1 MSGLECGTSRVVV
14 NLHLY
19 YSVYLGRLILA
30 AHGRKATIKTPPRKA
45 DMEDNNELSNNKE
58 HARLVR
64 SNVSMDNDEIFK
76 DQVVVALA
84 AHRPS

>member
-1 MSGLECGTSRVVV
+1 
-14 NLHLY
+14 
-19 YSVYLGRLILA
+19 
-30 AHGRKATIKTPPRKA
+30 
-45 DMEDNNELSNNKE
+45 MEDNNELSNNKE
-58 HARLVR
+58 HARLVL